1 MFIATL
7 IFNVWPDN
15 RREFVSATEGM
26 VDRLRSWPGCLGCR
40 LVSDCFSENV
50 FAIIS
55 EWDSRALLD
64 RYLDSPEFRVLQGT
78 RILLRDGPT
87 LSVDEVLSRH
97 RDPGP
102 KRHRLLVTS
111 ATRPA

>member
-1 MFIATL
+1 MFIASL

-26 VDRLRSWPGCLGCR
+26 VDRLRSWPGCLACR
-40 LVSDCFSENV
+40 LVSDCHAENV
-50 FAIIS
+50 FVIIS

-64 RYLDSPEFRVLQGT
+64 RYLASPEFRVLQGT

-97 RDPGP
+97 RGPGP
-102 KRHRLLVTS
+102 THRRALVT
-111 ATRPA
+111 

>member
-7 IFNVWPDN
+7 TFNVWPDK

-26 VDRLRSWPGCLGCR
+26 VDRLRSWPGCLACR
-40 LVSDCFSENV
+40 LASDCHSESV
-50 FAIIS
+50 FMITA
-55 EWDSRALLD
+55 EWDSRAMLD
-64 RYLDSPEFRVLQGT
+64 RYLDSPEFKVLQGT

-97 RDPGP
+97 REPTP
-102 KRHRLLVTS
+102 RRRALVS
-111 ATRPA
+111 